1 MSLWI
6 SIFLVFLF
14 IFNQDRVEIKVK
26 IQVYLIDLDFYMQF
40 INAIIKL
47 NCWQWYKIT
56 TNAMKCQESLKS
68 WVKTRVG
75 IARNLAKS
83 LQTFIT
89 HAHYQTANT
98 DWLIVYST
106 TKALASNSCLP
117 GLTQPW
123 GGGWYDLEQRTA
135 RNQRKISI
143 WTLWWTHRGG
153 PSGRDVCVQG
163 MSGAQTG
170 PSEGEHRKGSAVIN
184 CVSPFIFLLIHC
196 MPLTFTFVLCPR
208 HCPLSPSI
216 PPPLPLPLSVSLITN
231 ISLCYL

>member
-1 MSLWI
+1 
-6 SIFLVFLF
+6 
-14 IFNQDRVEIKVK
+14 
-26 IQVYLIDLDFYMQF
+26 
-40 INAIIKL
+40 
-47 NCWQWYKIT
+47 
-56 TNAMKCQESLKS
+56 MKCQESLKS

-153 PSGRDVCVQG
+153 ASSRDVGVQG

-170 PSEGEHRKGSAVIN
+170 PLEGEHRKGSAVI
-184 CVSPFIFLLIHC
+184 SALALSYSYLFIVCI
-196 MPLTFTFVLCPR
+196 
-208 HCPLSPSI
+208 S
-216 PPPLPLPLSVSLITN
+216 PLPLFCVSSLNPFPPLSLSLSQSVSL
-231 ISLCYL
+231 LR